1 MCIPAVSG
9 KLHKQHRK
17 YILSNRTVLFTR
29 TLQTL
34 LALDNL
40 NDQTIRVTLR
50 FTLKL
55 AVICESSC
63 LYRYWYTFPVNLRWY
78 FISIAVTS
86 SMSNT
91 FYDVLEVI
99 NLKRNYISQQY
110 LSDNIIRNWKAKLFR
125 VTKLKKLK
133 FNQLS
138 FIILL

>member
-1 MCIPAVSG
+1 MCILAVSG

-17 YILSNRTVLFTR
+17 SILSNRTVLFTR

-40 NDQTIRVTLR
+40 NDQTITLR
-50 FTLKL
+50 FTLKF
-55 AVICESSC
+55 AVICEWSC

-91 FYDVLEVI
+91 FQDVLEVI
-99 NLKRNYISQQY
+99 NLKRNYVSQQY
-110 LSDNIIRNWKAKLFR
+110 LSDNIIRNWKAKLFI

-133 FNQLS
+133 FN
-138 FIILL
+138 